1 MSIALNVRQAIALL
15 IIALIALFVISIVML
30 YSVAHVDVLH
40 MIFSLGGGILPN
52 AIYPRGQ

>member
-30 YSVAHVDVLH
+30 YTVAHIDVLH
-40 MIFSLGGGILPN
+40 IILSDGGGILPN
-52 AIYPRGQ
+52 AVYPRG